1 MSKSV
6 PLQLSNTQ
14 KVNEYEYIGHVRNFL
29 KNGYGILFKDNIQ
42 IEANWN
48 IDKINGFIK
57 VKLNNSLVMIGRMK
71 NYSIKENHAIDYRYF
86 FFWGVCVNFLPRKI
100 IENCYGIPRNYNE
113 ENGKLEIVSNMDK
126 GNPEKRF
133 TL

>member
-1 MSKSV
+1 MTIGNFFV
-6 PLQLSNTQ
+6 W
-14 KVNEYEYIGHVRNFL
+14 VEYKFY
-29 KNGYGILFKDNIQ
+29 
-42 IEANWN
+42 
-48 IDKINGFIK
+48 
-57 VKLNNSLVMIGRMK
+57 
-71 NYSIKENHAIDYRYF
+71 
-86 FFWGVCVNFLPRKI
+86 RKI